1 MLMRIACAALAAA
14 CAAPYAK
21 RFWSVWGGVS
31 LLSLVVAHPG
41 LAEVKLRDGTV
52 LPEKPYFIVTY
63 IEVAPSEAKKAA
75 DLIKKHSSGSK
86 QQAGNLRFEALQGT
100 GRRNHFLLL
109 EAWQDQSARE
119 AHARGARAVAF
130 RKDLQPLLYSPYDER
145 PHVGLVAA
153 DPAKI
158 ARGGRGTVYVVTHVD
173 IIPPEQFPPC
183 KRQVNEAGPC
193 GNALVEKAVADSRKH
208 AGNTR
213 FDALTQSNRPN
224 HMTIVEMWQS
234 AKDQE
239 THSVHIDT
247 KNFRDGLSGVA
258 PGSGVATDPL
268 FVINP
273 LSGSLYDEQLYT
285 SID

>member
-1 MLMRIACAALAAA
+1 M
-14 CAAPYAK
+14 K
-21 RFWSVWGGVS
+21 RFWKLLSGVA
-31 LLSLVVAHPG
+31 LLSLIVAYPA
-41 LAEVKLRDGTV
+41 LAQVKLGNGTV
-52 LPEKPYFIVTY
+52 LPGKPYFIVTY
-63 IEVAPSEAKKAA
+63 IEVAPSKAQEAA
-75 DLIKKHSSGSK
+75 DLIKKHSTASK
-86 QQAGNLRFEALQGT
+86 QQAENLRFEALRGT

-119 AHARGARAVAF
+119 AHAKAARTIAF
-130 RKDLQPLLYSPYDER
+130 RRDLQPLLYSPYDER

-153 DPAKI
+153 DPSKVAK
-158 ARGGRGTVYVVTHVD
+158 GGSGAVYAVTHVD

-183 KRQVNEAGPC
+183 KRQVSESGPC

-208 AGNTR
+208 AGNMR

-239 THSVHIDT
+239 AHTVHADT
-247 KNFRDGLSGVA
+247 KHFRDGLSGVA
-258 PGSGVATDPL
+258 PGSGVAADPL

-273 LSGSLYDEQLYT
+273 LSGSLYDEQLYV

>member
-1 MLMRIACAALAAA
+1 M
-14 CAAPYAK
+14 K
-21 RFWSVWGGVS
+21 HFWK
-31 LLSLVVAHPG
+31 LLSGVAMLSLIVAYPA

-63 IEVAPSEAKKAA
+63 IEVAPSEAQKAA
-75 DLIKKHSSGSK
+75 DLLKKHRAASK

-119 AHARGARAVAF
+119 AHAKTARTMAF

-153 DPAKI
+153 DPSKV
-158 ARGGRGTVYVVTHVD
+158 ARGGSGNVYVVTHVD
-173 IIPPEQFPPC
+173 IIPTEQFPPC
-183 KRQVNEAGPC
+183 KRQVSETGPC
-193 GNALVEKAVADSRKH
+193 GNALVEKLVADSRKH
-208 AGNTR
+208 SGNLR

-224 HMTIVEMWQS
+224 HMTIVETWRG

-239 THSVHIDT
+239 VHTVHTDT
-247 KNFRDGLSGVA
+247 KHFRDGLSGIA
-258 PGSGVATDPL
+258 PGGGIAADPL
-268 FVINP
+268 FVLNP
-273 LSGSLYDEQLYT
+273 LSGSLYDEQLYG

>member
-1 MLMRIACAALAAA
+1 M
-14 CAAPYAK
+14 K
-21 RFWSVWGGVS
+21 RFWKLLGSVAM
-31 LLSLVVAHPG
+31 LSLAVAHPA

-63 IEVAPSEAKKAA
+63 IEVAPSEVQRAA
-75 DLIKKHSSGSK
+75 ALIKKHSAASK
-86 QQAGNLRFEALQGT
+86 RQAGNLRFEALQGT

-119 AHARGARAVAF
+119 AHAGAERTVAF
-130 RKDLQPLLYSPYDER
+130 RKGLQSLLYSPYDER

-158 ARGGRGTVYVVTHVD
+158 AKGGGGNVYAVTHVD

-183 KRQVNEAGPC
+183 KRQVSESGPC
-193 GNALVEKAVADSRKH
+193 GNALVEKVVADSRKH
-208 AGNTR
+208 AGNMR

-224 HMTIVEMWQS
+224 HMTLVEMWKS
-234 AKDQE
+234 AKDHNAH
-239 THSVHIDT
+239 TVHTDT
-247 KNFRDGLSGVA
+247 KRFRDGLSGVA
-258 PGSGVATDPL
+258 PGSGVAADPL

-273 LSGSLYDEQLYT
+273 LSGSLYDEQLYKL
-285 SID
+285 ID

>member
-1 MLMRIACAALAAA
+1 MKHLR
-14 CAAPYAK
+14 K
-21 RFWSVWGGVS
+21 
-31 LLSLVVAHPG
+31 LLSGVAMLVLVFAQSA

-63 IEVAPSEAKKAA
+63 IEVAPSETQKATG
-75 DLIKKHSSGSK
+75 LIKKHSAASK

-109 EAWQDQSARE
+109 EAWQDQSARD
-119 AHARGARAVAF
+119 AHAKAARTMAF
-130 RKDLQPLLYSPYDER
+130 RKALQPLLYSPYDER

-153 DPAKI
+153 DPSKVAK
-158 ARGGRGTVYVVTHVD
+158 GGRGNVYVVTHVD

-183 KRQVNEAGPC
+183 KRQVSETGPC
-193 GNALVEKAVADSRKH
+193 GNALVEKLVADSRKH
-208 AGNTR
+208 SGNLR

-224 HMTIVEMWQS
+224 HMTVVEMWRS
-234 AKDQE
+234 AKDHE
-239 THSVHIDT
+239 AHTVHANT
-247 KNFRDGLSGVA
+247 KHFRDGLSGVA
-258 PGSGVATDPL
+258 PGSGVAADPL

-285 SID
+285 LID

>member
-1 MLMRIACAALAAA
+1 MKRIWNLL
-14 CAAPYAK
+14 
-21 RFWSVWGGVS
+21 SGVAM
-31 LLSLVVAHPG
+31 LSLVVAHPA

-63 IEVAPSEAKKAA
+63 IEVAPSEAQKAA
-75 DLIKKHSSGSK
+75 DLIKKHSAASK

-109 EAWQDQSARE
+109 EAWQDPSARE
-119 AHARGARAVAF
+119 VHARAARTMAF

-153 DPAKI
+153 DPSKVVK
-158 ARGGRGTVYVVTHVD
+158 GGSGTVYVVTHVD

-183 KRQVNEAGPC
+183 KRQINESGPC
-193 GNALVEKAVADSRKH
+193 GNALVEKVVADSRKH
-208 AGNTR
+208 AGNMR

-224 HMTIVEMWQS
+224 HMTIVEMWRS

-239 THSVHIDT
+239 AHTVHTDT
-247 KNFRDGLSGVA
+247 KHFRDGLSGVA
-258 PGSGVATDPL
+258 PGSGVAADPL

-273 LSGSLYDEQLYT
+273 LSGSLYDEQLYA

>member
-1 MLMRIACAALAAA
+1 MKHLW
-14 CAAPYAK
+14 K
-21 RFWSVWGGVS
+21 
-31 LLSLVVAHPG
+31 LLSGVAILGLVVAHPA

-63 IEVAPSEAKKAA
+63 IEVAPAEAQKAA
-75 DLIKKHSSGSK
+75 DLLKKHSAASK
-86 QQAGNLRFEALQGT
+86 QQAGNLRFEALRGT

-109 EAWQDQSARE
+109 EAWQDQSARD
-119 AHARGARAVAF
+119 AHAKTERTVAF
-130 RKDLQPLLYSPYDER
+130 RKALQPLLYSPYDER
-145 PHVGLVAA
+145 PHVGLVVA
-153 DPAKI
+153 DPSKI
-158 ARGGRGTVYVVTHVD
+158 AKGGSGNVYVVTHVD
-173 IIPPEQFPPC
+173 IIPTEQFPPC
-183 KRQVNEAGPC
+183 KRQVSEAGPC

-208 AGNTR
+208 AGNLR

-224 HMTIVEMWQS
+224 HMTIVEMWRG

-239 THSVHIDT
+239 AHTVHTDT
-247 KNFRDGLSGVA
+247 KRFRDGLSGVA
-258 PGSGVATDPL
+258 PGSGVADDPL

>member
-1 MLMRIACAALAAA
+1 M
-14 CAAPYAK
+14 K
-21 RFWSVWGGVS
+21 RFWKFLSGVAM
-31 LLSLVVAHPG
+31 LSLVVAHPA

-63 IEVAPSEAKKAA
+63 IEVAPSEVQKAA
-75 DLIKKHSSGSK
+75 DLIKKHSAATK

-119 AHARGARAVAF
+119 AHAKAARTMAF
-130 RKDLQPLLYSPYDER
+130 RKDLQPLVYSPYDER

-153 DPAKI
+153 DPSKVAK
-158 ARGGRGTVYVVTHVD
+158 GGSGTVYVVTHVD

-183 KRQVNEAGPC
+183 TRQVNERGPC
-193 GNALVEKAVADSRKH
+193 GNALVEKVVADSRKH
-208 AGNTR
+208 AGNMR

-224 HMTIVEMWQS
+224 HMTSVEMWQS

-239 THSVHIDT
+239 AHTVHTDT
-247 KNFRDGLSGVA
+247 KRFRDGLSGVA
-258 PGSGVATDPL
+258 PGSGVAADPL

-273 LSGSLYDEQLYT
+273 LSGSLYDEQLYA

>member
-1 MLMRIACAALAAA
+1 MEH
-14 CAAPYAK
+14 
-21 RFWSVWGGVS
+21 FWKLLSGVAM
-31 LLSLVVAHPG
+31 LSLVAHPA

-63 IEVAPSEAKKAA
+63 IEVAPSETQKAA
-75 DLIKKHSSGSK
+75 DLIKKHSAASR

-100 GRRNHFLLL
+100 GRKNHFLLL

-119 AHARGARAVAF
+119 AHAKTARTMAL
-130 RKDLQPLLYSPYDER
+130 RKDLHPLLYSPYDER

-153 DPAKI
+153 DLSKI
-158 ARGGRGTVYVVTHVD
+158 AKGGSGVIYVVTHVD

-183 KRQVNEAGPC
+183 KRQINENGPC
-193 GNALVEKAVADSRKH
+193 GNALVEMAVADGRKH
-208 AGNTR
+208 AGNMR

-224 HMTIVEMWQS
+224 HMTLVEMWRS

-239 THSVHIDT
+239 AHTVHADT
-247 KNFRDGLSGVA
+247 KRFRDGLSGVA
-258 PGSGVATDPL
+258 PGSGVAADPL

-273 LSGSLYDEQLYT
+273 LSGSLYDEQLYV

>member
-1 MLMRIACAALAAA
+1 M
-14 CAAPYAK
+14 K
-21 RFWSVWGGVS
+21 RFWKLLGGVGM
-31 LLSLVVAHPG
+31 LSLVVAHPA

-63 IEVAPSEAKKAA
+63 IEVAPSEARKAA
-75 DLIKKHSSGSK
+75 DLIKKHSAASK

-119 AHARGARAVAF
+119 AHAKAARTMAF

-153 DPAKI
+153 DPSKVAK
-158 ARGGRGTVYVVTHVD
+158 GGSGTVYVVTHVD

-183 KRQVNEAGPC
+183 KRQVNESGPC
-193 GNALVEKAVADSRKH
+193 GNALVEKVVAGSRKH
-208 AGNTR
+208 AGNMR

-224 HMTIVEMWQS
+224 HMTIVEMWRS

-239 THSVHIDT
+239 AHTVHANT
-247 KNFRDGLSGVA
+247 KHFRDGLSGVA
-258 PGSGVATDPL
+258 PGSGVAADPL

-285 SID
+285 LID